1 MFGDALIYIGIKS
14 NKGVIVLNFAIVSRG
29 DERSNNL
36 KAKMKQYLID
46 FDLIYNSEEPDL
58 VISIGGDGTFLEA
71 FRRYIHRL
79 SHTAFLGVHT
89 GHLGFYTDWTA
100 DELEKLVIEIAKTP
114 FHVVEYP
121 LLEVI
126 IRFNK
131 DEQSVRTLA
140 LNETTIKTV
149 EGSVVFDVQIRGE
162 HFETF
167 RGDGLCISTPSGSTA
182 YNKAL
187 GGGIIHPSLEAI
199 QMTEIASINNR
210 VFRTIGSPLILPKH
224 HTCLLRPLQKNSFII
239 AIDHMT
245 KSYNHVRSI
254 QTRVAKERIRFV
266 RYRPFPFWNRVRD
279 SFVSEIK
286 P

>member
-1 MFGDALIYIGIKS
+1 MNLTL
-14 NKGVIVLNFAIVSRG
+14 KGATLMKFAIVSRG
-29 DERSNNL
+29 DERSN
-36 KAKMKQYLID
+36 KITAKMKQYLID
-46 FDLIYNSEEPDL
+46 FDLTYNEESPDL

-71 FRRYIHRL
+71 FRRYVDKL
-79 SHTAFLGVHT
+79 ETTAFLGVHT
-89 GHLGFYTDWTA
+89 GHLGFYTDWTS
-100 DELEKLVIEIAKTP
+100 EEIEKLVIEIAKTP

-126 IRFNK
+126 IRFEGEEK
-131 DEQSVRTLA
+131 PHRILA

-187 GGGIIHPSLEAI
+187 GGAILHPSLEAI
-199 QMTEIASINNR
+199 QVAEIASINNR

-224 HTCLLRPLQKNSFII
+224 HTILLKPLQKNSFII
-239 AIDHMT
+239 AIDHLT
-245 KSYNHVRSI
+245 ESYSNVRSI
-254 QTRVAKERIRFV
+254 QCRVAKERVRFV

-279 SFVSEIK
+279 SFVTEIK
-286 P
+286 TFD

>member
-1 MFGDALIYIGIKS
+1 MKFT
-14 NKGVIVLNFAIVSRG
+14 IVSRG
-29 DERSNNL
+29 DERSNKI

-46 FDLIYNSEEPDL
+46 FDLIYNEENPEL
-58 VISIGGDGTFLEA
+58 VISVGGDGTFLEA
-71 FRRYIHRL
+71 FRLYVDKL
-79 SHTAFLGVHT
+79 DTTAFLGVHT
-89 GHLGFYTDWTA
+89 GHLGFYTDWTSN
-100 DELEKLVIEIAKTP
+100 EIEKLVIEIAKTP

-126 IRFNK
+126 IRFK
-131 DEQSVRTLA
+131 DEEKSLRSLA

-199 QMTEIASINNR
+199 QVTEIASINNR

-224 HTCLLRPLQKNSFII
+224 HTCLLRPLGKDSFII
-239 AIDHMT
+239 AFDHIT
-245 KSYNHVRSI
+245 KSFNNVKSI
-254 QTRVAKERIRFV
+254 QCRVAKERVRFV

-279 SFVSEIK
+279 SFVTEVK
-286 P
+286 RDE

>member
-1 MFGDALIYIGIKS
+1 M
-14 NKGVIVLNFAIVSRG
+14 R
-29 DERSNNL
+29 
-36 KAKMKQYLID
+36 QYLID
-46 FDLIYNSEEPDL
+46 FDLVYNDEEPDL
-58 VISIGGDGTFLEA
+58 VISVGGDGTFLEA
-71 FRRYIHRL
+71 FRRYINRL
-79 SHTAFLGVHT
+79 DNTAFLGVHK
-89 GHLGFYTDWTA
+89 GHLGLYTDWTA

-131 DEQSVRTLA
+131 DEKSLRSLA
-140 LNETTIKTV
+140 LNETTIKTL

-187 GGGIIHPSLEAI
+187 GGGIIHPSLESI
-199 QMTEIASINNR
+199 QVTEIASINNR

-224 HTCLLRPLQKNSFII
+224 HTCLLRPLGRDSFII
-239 AIDHMT
+239 AFDHIT
-245 KSYNHVRSI
+245 KSFTNVKSI
-254 QTRVAKERIRFV
+254 QCRVAKERIRFV

-279 SFVSEIK
+279 SFVTEVNRDEV
-286 P
+286 

>member
-1 MFGDALIYIGIKS
+1 MK
-14 NKGVIVLNFAIVSRG
+14 FAIVSRG
-29 DERSNNL
+29 DERSDKI

-46 FDLIYNSEEPDL
+46 FDLLYDTETPEL
-58 VISIGGDGTFLEA
+58 VISVGGDGTFLEA
-71 FRRYIHRL
+71 FRRYVDKL
-79 SHTAFLGVHT
+79 DTTAFLGVHT
-89 GHLGFYTDWTA
+89 GHLGFYTDWTS
-100 DELEKLVIEIAKTP
+100 DEIEKLVIEIAKTP

-126 IRFNK
+126 IRFSN
-131 DEQSVRTLA
+131 DEKKSLRSLA

-187 GGGIIHPSLEAI
+187 GGGIIHPSLESI
-199 QMTEIASINNR
+199 QITEIASINNR

-224 HTCLLRPLQKNSFII
+224 HTCLLRPLRKDSFII
-239 AIDHMT
+239 AFDHIT
-245 KSYNHVRSI
+245 KSFTNVKSI
-254 QTRVAKERIRFV
+254 QCRVAKERVRFV

-279 SFVSEIK
+279 SFVTEVK
-286 P
+286 RDE